1 MIMNKAIYIC
11 ASMALMLASCSSD
24 ETVELAKDKGI
35 SFRSVVG
42 LNTRALNTT
51 QDILEGNGMYVTTF
65 DKAGNLVYPETHYEL
80 SGGVWTATPA
90 QSWGGNDCLSF
101 FLTYP
106 KLDEWQKG
114 TSKVQLTEDNKT
126 VTVIVD
132 EDIPQQK
139 DYVAAYLK
147 DAAKTQQGAAVSASL
162 QHLLSSV
169 EIWAKN
175 DNGVFQY
182 KVKGIRLNDVNREA
196 DIDLSTFGFTH
207 KMQIVNYE
215 LTYDTPVILD
225 GTAKSL
231 MGTAGNAILIPQD
244 GQHMTPWNGTVTKD
258 PPTGPDDYQNRVGTH
273 ISVLINL
280 TATAGAVIYPAGS
293 TANNETYGWVAVPV
307 TFGWES
313 GKKYVY
319 TLDFSDGAGKVDP
332 RDPGDD
338 VDPGGK
344 DPNKAE
350 PVLGGLIKFGLTVT
364 EWNQDRNDVDLD
376 GGGGFDATVDSWE
389 DETTDDTILK

>member
-35 SFRSVVG
+35 SFRSIVG

-51 QDILEGNGMYVTTF
+51 QDILERNGMYVTTF
-65 DKAGNLVYPETHYEL
+65 DKAGNQVYPETHYEL
-80 SGGVWTATPA
+80 SGGVWTATPE

-114 TSKVQLTEDNKT
+114 TNKVKLTEDNKT

-175 DNGVFQY
+175 DNKAFQY
-182 KVKGIRLNDVNREA
+182 KVKGIRLNDVNREV

-215 LTYDTPVILD
+215 LLLDQPVTLNNQPR
-225 GTAKSL
+225 SL
-231 MGTAGNAILIPQD
+231 MGTAGNAILPPQD
-244 GQHMTPWNGTVTKD
+244 GLNLSTWNGTYTTD
-258 PPTGPDDYQNRVGTH
+258 PLTGPDDYQHRVGSH

-280 TATAGAVIYPAGS
+280 TATAGANIYPAGS
-293 TANNETYGWVAVPV
+293 TEANETYGWVAVPV

-338 VDPGGK
+338 VDAGGK

-350 PVLGGLIKFGLTVT
+350 PILGGLIKFGLTVT
-364 EWNQDRNDVDLD
+364 QWNQERNDVDLKD
-376 GGGGFDATVDSWE
+376 DSKFSATVDGWE